1 MKKKLILVFAVA
13 GIIAILL
20 LNAFADEGAK
30 KLVMSG
36 NFEVDDVAVSFRVP
50 GVVTERLINEGD
62 LVASG
67 AMIARLDDEEYL
79 LAVKKAQAAWQADQA
94 FLEELQAGSRTEE
107 KEQAMAQ
114 LQIAQATLQQLTVG
128 LRPQEI
134 KTAKASLQQ
143 TDAMVKK
150 ALSALKEAEKD
161 EARYSKLFASNAI
174 SDKDYLSFKTR
185 ADAARASYNEAV
197 ARHEAS
203 SQQLSMASEGSRK
216 EEIARA
222 QAAERAASATLDLI
236 IAGPRHEKINQASAK
251 AAMAEI
257 AFKQSQLSH
266 SFTRLHSPVSG
277 TVLARAVEAGEFV
290 KQGQTIIT
298 IGNLHNLYLRAYIS
312 ESRLGLVKI
321 GQQIKI
327 KVDSYPDETFVGNL
341 VFISQEPEFTP
352 KTVQTH
358 EERVKLVYRLKISVH
373 NPEQKLKPGMPADAI
388 LEL

>member
-1 MKKKLILVFAVA
+1 MLI
-13 GIIAILL
+13 IIAVLGIVTFLL
-20 LNAFADEGAK
+20 LNAFVDTGAK

-50 GVVTERLINEGD
+50 GLIAERLVNEGD
-62 LVASG
+62 MVASG
-67 AMIARLDDEEYL
+67 SLIARLDDEEYL
-79 LAVKKAQAAWQADQA
+79 LAVNKAQAAWQADKA
-94 FLEELQAGSRTEE
+94 LLEELQAGSRKEE
-107 KEQAMAQ
+107 KEQARAQ
-114 LQIAQATLQQLTVG
+114 LQMAQATLQQLTVG

-134 KTAKASLQQ
+134 KSAKASLQQ

-150 ALSALKEAEKD
+150 ALSALKEAERE

-174 SDKDYLSFKTR
+174 SEKDYLNFKTA
-185 ADAARASYNEAV
+185 ADTARASYNEAI

-222 QAAERAASATLDLI
+222 DAAARAASATLDLI
-236 IAGPRHEKINQASAK
+236 VAGPRDEKIHQASAK
-251 AAMAEI
+251 AAMTEI
-257 AFKQSQLSH
+257 AYKQSQLSQNY
-266 SFTRLHSPVSG
+266 TRLHSPISG
-277 TVLARAVEAGEFV
+277 TVLAKAAEAGEFV
-290 KQGQTIIT
+290 RQGQTIVT
-298 IGNLHNLYLRAYIS
+298 IGDLHNLYLRSYIS

-341 VFISQEPEFTP
+341 IYISQEAEFTP

-358 EERVKLVYRLKISVH
+358 EERVKLVYRLKIAVQ